1 MNQNVVVSDY
11 QLKLQEAEICYSMGL
26 LNEALELY
34 QRARFASF
42 DPDKGDQEIIE
53 QKISQIQAEIADWN
67 ESGYKM
73 TSAEHI
79 SALQNS
85 MPVDDDF
92 ETKLDKAKVLKELGL
107 FSEAILAYESLLKD
121 YNLQDES
128 SNDHQPYST
137 LLRDYLTCLIEE
149 GSLQE
154 AVKKIN
160 GEILRNDIVEQ
171 DFIQIV
177 FWLGIELEKR
187 RQHEL
192 ARNLYQSAIKIEPN
206 NKKIQ
211 EKIKSLEVQ
220 ISSSSR
226 HDYLIEKNFI
236 SPEQLKE
243 AFTISKKLQKSVEY
257 VLIDRFGIDKEKVGQ
272 SLSLFYGCPFKGFDE
287 EIPVPFEIINKFKK
301 VYLLHYMWVPLS
313 WDKCGIEVLVDD
325 PKDLHRT
332 DNIRALF
339 GNQKINFSVGIRED
353 VKQFIEYF
361 FDSKIQEPKNESI
374 DDFEDF
380 IPDISF
386 EEEQEADDD
395 IVAVDEASSQIVKLV
410 DQILITAFRKNISDI
425 HVEPS
430 PVTRKTT
437 IRFRSDGVC
446 HEHIQIPNSM
456 APAVISRLKI
466 MADLDIAEKRLP
478 QDGKIKIRRKG
489 IPEFELRIS
498 TMPTAGRFED
508 AVLRILTRVDTIG
521 LDDVGLNEHNLK
533 VLKRI
538 INRPYGMIL
547 CVGPTGSGKTTTL
560 HAALAYINKPEIKI
574 WTAEDPVEIT
584 QPGLRQV
591 QVRPKIGLDFARV
604 MRGFL
609 RLDPDVIM
617 IGEMRDKETAAI
629 AIEASLTGHLVLSTL
644 HTNNAPETLTRLL
657 DMGINPLN
665 ISDALLGVLAQRLV
679 RKLCN
684 QCVEPYHPSK
694 EEFEDLQ
701 DDYGKDAFRE
711 AGFVFNDQFDLYRCS
726 GCEKCSGSG
735 YKGRVGINELIEGT
749 SEIKHLIKK
758 QATSHDLANQAT
770 KDGMITLKQ
779 DGIQKVIQGVTDI
792 SEVRRVCVT

>member
-34 QRARFASF
+34 QRARFASS

-192 ARNLYQSAIKIEPN
+192 ARNLYQSALKIEPN
-206 NKKIQ
+206 DKKIH

-446 HEHIQIPNSM
+446 HEYIQIPN
-456 APAVISRLKI
+456 
-466 MADLDIAEKRLP
+466 
-478 QDGKIKIRRKG
+478 
-489 IPEFELRIS
+489 
-498 TMPTAGRFED
+498 
-508 AVLRILTRVDTIG
+508 
-521 LDDVGLNEHNLK
+521 
-533 VLKRI
+533 
-538 INRPYGMIL
+538 
-547 CVGPTGSGKTTTL
+547 
-560 HAALAYINKPEIKI
+560 
-574 WTAEDPVEIT
+574 
-584 QPGLRQV
+584 
-591 QVRPKIGLDFARV
+591 
-604 MRGFL
+604 
-609 RLDPDVIM
+609 
-617 IGEMRDKETAAI
+617 
-629 AIEASLTGHLVLSTL
+629 
-644 HTNNAPETLTRLL
+644 
-657 DMGINPLN
+657 
-665 ISDALLGVLAQRLV
+665 
-679 RKLCN
+679 
-684 QCVEPYHPSK
+684 
-694 EEFEDLQ
+694 
-701 DDYGKDAFRE
+701 
-711 AGFVFNDQFDLYRCS
+711 
-726 GCEKCSGSG
+726 
-735 YKGRVGINELIEGT
+735 
-749 SEIKHLIKK
+749 
-758 QATSHDLANQAT
+758 
-770 KDGMITLKQ
+770 
-779 DGIQKVIQGVTDI
+779 
-792 SEVRRVCVT
+792 